1 MIRISSRCFS
11 VSSMIER
18 HFYASS
24 ELDNTR
30 DHFPSRHGPELRG
43 TDLAQAEAYRQLNR
57 RPLPGRPRQG

>member
-24 ELDNTR
+24 E
-30 DHFPSRHGPELRG
+30 PSR
-43 TDLAQAEAYRQLNR
+43 T
-57 RPLPGRPRQG
+57 PGDRFTWWIPSKEGGR